1 MKIKKVCFS
10 TQLSELYGRDGYQ
23 SHIEVG
29 KEYWYFF
36 DEDSDIFR
44 ETHKHWNKI
53 KITYIRSGCLFYA
66 FPDNPNVKEEF
77 CPVSCFK
84 ASTFVLAD
92 LDPVKDLSDL
102 ITDINT
108 DAAKVMYCFDDEH
121 TVVRNW
127 PNERTVEVDEN
138 ELLEKFGHTEQWMF
152 IKAMEEK

>member
-1 MKIKKVCFS
+1 MKIEKVCFS

-29 KEYWYFF
+29 KEYWCFF
-36 DEDSDIFR
+36 EEDSEIFR

-53 KITYIRSGCLFYA
+53 KITYIRSGCLFYV

-77 CPVSCFK
+77 CPVSCEW
-84 ASTFVLAD
+84 AATFVLAD

-108 DAAKVMYCFDDEH
+108 DAAKVMYCFNDER
-121 TVVRNW
+121 TIVRNW
-127 PNERTVEVDEN
+127 PNEKTVEADEN
-138 ELLEKFGHTEQWMF
+138 ELREKLGHMLLLL
-152 IKAMEEK
+152 KAME